1 MRQVLDFEE
10 QIIALEEKISEL
22 KRISTSDE
30 YGFSSELSEMEKKV
44 EKLLQKTYSSLTP
57 WQKVQVARHEERPQF
72 LDYSASLIKDF
83 IPLAGDRKFGEDAAI
98 IGGIGRFDGYSV
110 MAIGHQKG
118 TDTASRLKHNFGY
131 ARPEGYRKVARLMEL
146 AEQFNLPILMFVN
159 TPGAYPGI
167 DAEERGQSEAIA
179 RSIEACLKVKTPIIS
194 TIIGEGGSGGAIAMA
209 VADTVMMLEHSVYSV
224 ISPEGCASIL
234 WKDSD
239 KKQVAAEALKIT
251 AQDLIQLKVIDHI
264 IPEAI
269 GGAHRHRE
277 DTIQNVGRAIS
288 KAMQSFIGMDG
299 GILLA
304 KRRQK
309 FLEIGRNL

>member
-1 MRQVLDFEE
+1 MRLALDFEE
-10 QIIALEEKISEL
+10 QVIALEEKISEL
-22 KRISTSDE
+22 KRISISNE

-57 WQKVQVARHEERPQF
+57 WQKVQVARHEGRPQF
-72 LDYSASLIKDF
+72 LDYSAALIKDF

-98 IGGIGRFDGYSV
+98 IAGIGRFEGKSV

-146 AEQFNLPILMFVN
+146 AEQFKLPILMFVN

-234 WKDSD
+234 WKDAE

-269 GGAHRHRE
+269 GGAHRHKE
-277 DTIQNVGRAIS
+277 DTIQNVGRSIS
-288 KAMQSFIGMDG
+288 KSLESFVGMDG